1 MNYHIGPLKLSE
13 HSLEEVQK
21 ILFDWSLNNQ
31 MASYPPPDIIK
42 RATLLRNFQGA
53 SVVVETGTH
62 YGYTTLFLAHCFN
75 EVISI
80 ELSEELYNSALKLLA
95 DHSNITLYKGAS
107 DEILAK
113 ILPLIGGDCAFYLDA
128 HFSGGATTMHA
139 DTACPIISELQIIAE
154 YMKCF
159 QSCIIAID
167 DCRNFIEK
175 SPGYPTL
182 FELASH
188 IESLDMK
195 WTIENDI
202 FIAKTCQHV

>member
-1 MNYHIGPLKLSE
+1 MNYHIGPLNLSE
-13 HSLEEVQK
+13 NSLQEIQR

-62 YGYTTLFLAHCFN
+62 YGHTTLFLAHCFDK
-75 EVISI
+75 VISI
-80 ELSEELYNSALKLLA
+80 ELSEELYGSAFKLLA
-95 DHSNITLYKGAS
+95 DHSNITLYKGES
-107 DEILAK
+107 DKILVK
-113 ILPLIGGDCAFYLDA
+113 ILPHIRGHCAFYLDA
-128 HFSGGATTMHA
+128 HFSGGATTMK
-139 DTACPIISELQIIAE
+139 DGNVCPIIGELQAIAK
-154 YMKCF
+154 YIKSF

-175 SPGYPTL
+175 CPGYPTL
-182 FELASH
+182 FELAKN
-188 IESLDMK
+188 IESLGMR

-202 FIAKTCQHV
+202 FIAKTY